1 MTSIFC
7 DDICFE
13 YADSLIFRRWSCE
26 LFSGNLVSVIGP
38 NGSGKTTLLKLISGL
53 ILPNEGDIWL
63 NNWNSKYEWKKFRE
77 KVGASLYPERGFNFR
92 LSGYQNLEYIGA
104 LNGLTQKEI
113 RRRTQKIFNKFDG
126 RTFFEPRFSDLSLG
140 QRCIFGIFVATIIS
154 NGIILVDE
162 PTSPLDSK
170 NRESVYFM
178 LKELVRFGYLIV
190 DTTHDPTLAEIS
202 DVILSSQEFVQ

>member
-1 MTSIFC
+1 MEKNFAKKLGRVCTLSVVSILGSA
-7 DDICFE
+7 DI
-13 YADSLIFRRWSCE
+13 
-26 LFSGNLVSVIGP
+26 
-38 NGSGKTTLLKLISGL
+38 K
-53 ILPNEGDIWL
+53 
-63 NNWNSKYEWKKFRE
+63 
-77 KVGASLYPERGFNFR
+77 
-92 LSGYQNLEYIGA
+92 NLEYIGA

-178 LKELVRFGYLIV
+178 LKELCAVCYLIV

-202 DVILSSQEFVQ
+202 DVYFKLAGICYNDF